1 MALITEPDFL
11 EKIRSNKYKIME
23 FFGAPD
29 SGMTL
34 SLFLLLRR
42 LNRISA
48 YISLASTNHDYR
60 MLKDIVGKKTFIGIM
75 NKPSIHELKN
85 IIEYIAPYLNYLV
98 IDDFAYYVLHKK
110 KSEIQDIMDF
120 LTGIINKY
128 DVKVIIVNQYRY
140 QLNENNNSEL
150 VRLYKNFL
158 EPYIDLGAEVKRLDD
173 NKENIKIRASFTKTR
188 FSLDNLIPKF
198 LREQE

>member
-1 MALITEPDFL
+1 
-11 EKIRSNKYKIME
+11 ME
-23 FFGAPD
+23 FFGSSD

-75 NKPSIHELKN
+75 DKPSMEELRN
-85 IIEYIAPYLNYLV
+85 VIDHVAPYLNYLV
-98 IDDFAYYVLHKK
+98 IDDFAYYILHKK

-120 LTGIINKY
+120 LTKIINKH
-128 DVKVIIVNQYRY
+128 DVKIIIVNQYRY
-140 QLNENNNSEL
+140 KFDEDNNSEL

-158 EPYIDLGAEVKRLDD
+158 EPYIDLGVEVKRLDD
-173 NKENIKIRASFTKTR
+173 NKENIKMNAIFQKTR
-188 FSLDNLIPKF
+188 VTLDSLIPKF
-198 LREQE
+198 LRE